1 MLIFSEFYTGNIHY
15 KKVYFFVI
23 LLEGDGESMVFFR
36 SRPLLL
42 NSALSATN
50 WRSGEPSRQS
60 LAKCI
65 FSDSLSP
72 MLLKNT
78 IDSPVLFQTKQNAPG
93 RNVCWT
99 LITIIFIFRNWY
111 YLCKSTTSISPSRIL
126 WFLGNRT
133 GKFLS
138 FYSEALGKVS
148 PKIRRLRRLWREG
161 FPERQFSRS

>member
-1 MLIFSEFYTGNIHY
+1 MISIPES
-15 KKVYFFVI
+15 I
-23 LLEGDGESMVFFR
+23 LFCSSFGGDGESMVFFK

-78 IDSPVLFQTKQNAPG
+78 RDSPVSFQKKQSTPE

-99 LITIIFIFRNWY
+99 LITIITIWETDIPCVKVQHLSLPHV
-111 YLCKSTTSISPSRIL
+111 LCYI
-126 WFLGNRT
+126 WERT
-133 GKFLS
+133 GNFLS
-138 FYSEALGKVS
+138 FFQKHWGKWVRRSDAYGDFGAKAFLSVNLVAVS
-148 PKIRRLRRLWREG
+148 G
-161 FPERQFSRS
+161 

>member
-1 MLIFSEFYTGNIHY
+1 MGLIYE
-15 KKVYFFVI
+15 KLYFFVI
-23 LLEGDGESMVFFR
+23 PLERNGESLAVFR
-36 SRPLLL
+36 SRPFLL

-72 MLLKNT
+72 MLLKT
-78 IDSPVLFQTKQNAPG
+78 ARDSPVLFQTKQNSPG

-99 LITIIFIFRNWY
+99 LITIIFVFRNCY
-111 YLCKSTTSISPSRIL
+111 YLCKSTTSISPARIML
-126 WFLGNRT
+126 HLGENR
-133 GKFLS
+133 KLPIIF
-138 FYSEALGKVS
+138 SEALGKVS